1 LLSSNP
7 CFHARPAISPAEIL
21 QHFVAHVQQSSAPD
35 WSAIANI
42 FSNRVQFNAILG
54 YGAANQEYLTK
65 TSKLRMSDIEG
76 RVAVVTG
83 ASSGIGA
90 AIVRALSEAGASV
103 VMTARRRTR
112 LEELAA
118 SLPSASAILDADICA
133 VDTPQKLL
141 LLAQEKF
148 GRVDILVNNAA
159 IIAAGNIDTVDLEA
173 LGQMTRVNFDAVVR
187 ASYLF
192 ARAFKS
198 QGSGAIVN
206 VSSIGA
212 YLISRRM
219 GVYGALKHALEAFT
233 SSLRIELAGTG
244 VKVGTVA
251 PGTTRTEI
259 FDHTQASRAGSSLPP
274 VTPLEPEDIAAAVLF
289 MVEQPARA
297 NIARLAMFA
306 ATDAY

>member
-1 LLSSNP
+1 MS
-7 CFHARPAISPAEIL
+7 EIAG
-21 QHFVAHVQQSSAPD
+21 Q
-35 WSAIANI
+35 
-42 FSNRVQFNAILG
+42 
-54 YGAANQEYLTK
+54 
-65 TSKLRMSDIEG
+65 
-76 RVAVVTG
+76 VAVVTG

-90 AIVRALSEAGASV
+90 AIVRTLSGAGASI
-103 VMTARRRTR
+103 VMTARRRGR

-118 SLPSASAILDADICA
+118 SLPRRSAILDADISA
-133 VDTPQKLL
+133 ADTPAKLL
-141 LLAQEKF
+141 GLAQEKF
-148 GRVDILVNNAA
+148 GRADILVNNAG
-159 IIAAGNIDTVDLEA
+159 IIAAGSIDTVDLEA
-173 LGQMTRVNFDAVVR
+173 LAQMTRVNFDAVVR
-187 ASYLF
+187 ASYVF

-198 QGSGAIVN
+198 QGSGTIVN

-233 SSLRIELAGTG
+233 SSLRIELAGAG

-259 FDHTQASRAGSSLPP
+259 FDHTPASGAGSSLPP
-274 VTPLEPEDIAAAVLF
+274 GTPLEPEDVAAAVLF
-289 MVEQPARA
+289 MIEQPARA